1 MYIDPFT
8 YEDPND
14 AVHEFAKEIDI
25 SCVKIEEVIGAG
37 MQRCRAES
45 DSGFLIMYLDRS
57 EPSSPEVGS
66 VRESSLGEKGLGFTM
81 CMRAA
86 LLVGSENLLCS
97 SHSSRLFFFSFQWHV
112 VS

>member
-37 MQRCRAES
+37 TFCSCPQS
-45 DSGFLIMYLDRS
+45 WG
-57 EPSSPEVGS
+57 
-66 VRESSLGEKGLGFTM
+66 GL
-81 CMRAA
+81 
-86 LLVGSENLLCS
+86 L
-97 SHSSRLFFFSFQWHV
+97 
-112 VS
+112 

>member
-37 MQRCRAES
+37 TFISCRV
-45 DSGFLIMYLDRS
+45 LQ
-57 EPSSPEVGS
+57 V
-66 VRESSLGEKGLGFTM
+66 
-81 CMRAA
+81 
-86 LLVGSENLLCS
+86 
-97 SHSSRLFFFSFQWHV
+97 
-112 VS
+112 